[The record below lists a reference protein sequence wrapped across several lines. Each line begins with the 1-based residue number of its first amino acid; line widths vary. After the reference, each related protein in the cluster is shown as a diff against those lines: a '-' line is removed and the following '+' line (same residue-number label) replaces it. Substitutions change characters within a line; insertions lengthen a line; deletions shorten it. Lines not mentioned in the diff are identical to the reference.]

1 MAKIERT
8 IWSHCPSMKRKKQRG
23 RNKNKKETAFWRD
36 RWTNEKKW
44 NRTEPTLKNGTSG
57 CPGEAGSFVRIFER
71 QKIKFKSL
79 NIVVFVVVVGSDGN
93 DDDAD
98 DDGICVHFH
107 LKLHC
112 QSCELALTNIVF
124 IFRKNIKALFLD
136 SCFAKTKWKKHF
148 VIIFLRGEKILLDH
162 FKSLSFRFLVPN
174 GMEYLSNKQ

>member
-1 MAKIERT
+1 M
-8 IWSHCPSMKRKKQRG
+8 
-23 RNKNKKETAFWRD
+23 
-36 RWTNEKKW
+36 
-44 NRTEPTLKNGTSG
+44 KNGTSG

-112 QSCELALTNIVF
+112 
-124 IFRKNIKALFLD
+124 
-136 SCFAKTKWKKHF
+136 
-148 VIIFLRGEKILLDH
+148 DH
-162 FKSLSFRFLVPN
+162 FHF
-174 GMEYLSNKQ
+174 GTSNKIIPNYLLNIFSN